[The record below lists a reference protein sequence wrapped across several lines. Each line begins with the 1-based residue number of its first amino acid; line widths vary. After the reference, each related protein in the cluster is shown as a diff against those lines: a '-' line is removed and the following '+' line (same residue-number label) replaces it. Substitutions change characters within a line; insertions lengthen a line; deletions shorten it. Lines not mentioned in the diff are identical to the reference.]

1 MEENK
6 IILKKPFTKAAFYVI
21 IYIEERKIYMNK
33 INFAELQ
40 KRADE
45 VFCLDEGDL
54 VISVDGEKDSTRIRM
69 YNEISGLEWDL
80 LPDMTERPEALAY
93 LKGERGD
100 FND

>member
-1 MEENK
+1 
-6 IILKKPFTKAAFYVI
+6 
-21 IYIEERKIYMNK
+21 MNK
-33 INFAELQ
+33 INFTELQ

-80 LPDMTERPEALAY
+80 LPDRTGRREALSY
-93 LKGERGD
+93 LKRERD
-100 FND
+100 NFND

>member
-1 MEENK
+1 
-6 IILKKPFTKAAFYVI
+6 
-21 IYIEERKIYMNK
+21 MNE

-54 VISVDGEKDSTRIRM
+54 VISVKGEKDSVRVRM

>member
-1 MEENK
+1 
-6 IILKKPFTKAAFYVI
+6 
-21 IYIEERKIYMNK
+21 MNK
-33 INFAELQ
+33 LNFAELN

-45 VFCLDEGDL
+45 VFLLDEGD
-54 VISVDGEKDSTRIRM
+54 VIISVDGEKDSTKVRM

-80 LPDMTERPEALAY
+80 MPDMTERPEALAY

>member
-1 MEENK
+1 
-6 IILKKPFTKAAFYVI
+6 
-21 IYIEERKIYMNK
+21 MNK
-33 INFAELQ
+33 IDFTELQ

-80 LPDMTERPEALAY
+80 LPDMTERPEVLSY

>member
-1 MEENK
+1 
-6 IILKKPFTKAAFYVI
+6 
-21 IYIEERKIYMNK
+21 MNK
-33 INFAELQ
+33 INFVELQ
-40 KRADE
+40 KRANE
-45 VFCLDEGDL
+45 VFLLDEGDL
-54 VISVDGEKDSTRIRM
+54 VISVDGEKDSTRVRM

>member
-1 MEENK
+1 
-6 IILKKPFTKAAFYVI
+6 
-21 IYIEERKIYMNK
+21 MNK

-54 VISVDGEKDSTRIRM
+54 VILVDGEKDSTRIRM
-69 YNEISGLEWDL
+69 YNEISGLEWDFM
-80 LPDMTERPEALAY
+80 PDMTERPNALLY

>member
-1 MEENK
+1 
-6 IILKKPFTKAAFYVI
+6 
-21 IYIEERKIYMNK
+21 MNK

-80 LPDMTERPEALAY
+80 LPDMTERPEVLAY

>member
-1 MEENK
+1 
-6 IILKKPFTKAAFYVI
+6 
-21 IYIEERKIYMNK
+21 MNK

-69 YNEISGLEWDL
+69 YNEISGLEWDFM
-80 LPDMTERPEALAY
+80 PDMTERQQALDY

>member
-1 MEENK
+1 MTK
-6 IILKKPFTKAAFYVI
+6 IDFI
-21 IYIEERKIYMNK
+21 
-33 INFAELQ
+33 ELQ

-45 VFCLDEGDL
+45 VFCLDDGDL

>member
-1 MEENK
+1 
-6 IILKKPFTKAAFYVI
+6 
-21 IYIEERKIYMNK
+21 MNK
-33 INFAELQ
+33 IDFAELQ

-45 VFCLDEGDL
+45 VFCLDDGDL

-69 YNEISGLEWDL
+69 YNDISGLEWDL

>member
-1 MEENK
+1 
-6 IILKKPFTKAAFYVI
+6 
-21 IYIEERKIYMNK
+21 MNK

-45 VFCLDEGDL
+45 VFLLDEGDL
-54 VISVDGEKDSTRIRM
+54 VISVDGEKNSTRIRM

-80 LPDMTERPEALAY
+80 LPDMTERPEALEY
-93 LKGERGD
+93 LMGKRDD

>member
-1 MEENK
+1 
-6 IILKKPFTKAAFYVI
+6 
-21 IYIEERKIYMNK
+21 MNK
-33 INFAELQ
+33 LNFAELQ

-54 VISVDGEKDSTRIRM
+54 VISVKGEKDSVRVRM

>member
-1 MEENK
+1 MSK
-6 IILKKPFTKAAFYVI
+6 IDFV
-21 IYIEERKIYMNK
+21 
-33 INFAELQ
+33 ELQ

-45 VFCLDEGDL
+45 VFLLDEGDL

-69 YNEISGLEWDL
+69 YNEINGLEWDL
-80 LPDMTERPEALAY
+80 LPDMTEKPEALAY

>member
-1 MEENK
+1 
-6 IILKKPFTKAAFYVI
+6 
-21 IYIEERKIYMNK
+21 MNK
-33 INFAELQ
+33 LNFTELQ
-40 KRADE
+40 RRADE
-45 VFCLDEGDL
+45 VLCLDEGDL
-54 VISVDGEKDSTRIRM
+54 VISVKGEKDSVRVRM

>member
-1 MEENK
+1 
-6 IILKKPFTKAAFYVI
+6 
-21 IYIEERKIYMNK
+21 MNK

-54 VISVDGEKDSTRIRM
+54 VISVEGEKDSTRIRM
-69 YNEISGLEWDL
+69 YNEISGLEWDY
-80 LPDMTERPEALAY
+80 LPDMTERQNALAY

>member
-1 MEENK
+1 
-6 IILKKPFTKAAFYVI
+6 
-21 IYIEERKIYMNK
+21 MNK
-33 INFAELQ
+33 LNFAELN

-45 VFCLDEGDL
+45 VFLLDEGDM
-54 VISVDGEKDSTRIRM
+54 VISVDGEKDSTKVRI

-80 LPDMTERPEALAY
+80 MPDMTERPEALAY

>member
-1 MEENK
+1 
-6 IILKKPFTKAAFYVI
+6 
-21 IYIEERKIYMNK
+21 MNK
-33 INFAELQ
+33 INFVELQ
-40 KRADE
+40 KRANE
-45 VFCLDEGDL
+45 VFLLDEGDL

-80 LPDMTERPEALAY
+80 LPDTTERPEALAY

>member
-1 MEENK
+1 
-6 IILKKPFTKAAFYVI
+6 
-21 IYIEERKIYMNK
+21 MNK
-33 INFAELQ
+33 LNFAELN

-45 VFCLDEGDL
+45 VFLLDEGDI
-54 VISVDGEKDSTRIRM
+54 VVSVDGEKDSTKVRM

-80 LPDMTERPEALAY
+80 MPDMTERPEALAY